1 MLLPSCSYEMTYP
14 GDACFLLLPS
24 CPYEMNE
31 PDNEMAERIFC
42 KSLFQIG
49 FSAPLLILIEPRICL
64 LTEG

>member
-1 MLLPSCSYEMTYP
+1 
-14 GDACFLLLPS
+14 
-24 CPYEMNE
+24 MNE

-42 KSLFQIG
+42 KALFQIG